1 MSKRAAMLIAGMS
14 AATITCAP
22 IFADDT
28 TEILNGQVNLDAAIT
43 VVTEGETDQANSVSQ
58 SAIGAANALTVDVVE
73 RHDIQS
79 DQTFSGSVDARA
91 ETRATIIDGA
101 AITTASAMGNSAS
114 VINDNG
120 MDAQINQTALDG
132 STVSATARLEVGSYA
147 ISSITSATASANAF
161 QGTSYGSDTNLAL
174 RQDSGADV
182 SADGYVLAPDGGLG
196 YAATVLGAANGNSAQ
211 LEGYYNSPSQVVDVD
226 QDNRGAVTARA
237 RTDAGGTARTQTVV
251 SSANGNSVWMQNENG
266 YAHIQGEQ
274 DNEGAVTAESE
285 ILVGNFDAD
294 VLSVSAEGVG
304 NSAII
309 SNIGADAFMGLDQ
322 TNNGAVIAR
331 ANLGGD
337 AGGSALVSAT
347 AFGNAATTYVCSECP
362 VTAWGN
368 TNQTNNAAVSSFV
381 TGSMNTGGV
390 LSGAATAIGNSA
402 TYQTVNPH
410 AGN

>member
-1 MSKRAAMLIAGMS
+1 MS

-28 TEILNGQVNLDAAIT
+28 TEILNGQVNLDAAIS
-43 VVTEGETDQANSVSQ
+43 VVTEGETDQADAASM

-79 DQTFSGSVDARA
+79 DQTFSGAVDARA

-101 AITTASAMGNSAS
+101 AITTASAIGNSAS

-120 MDAQINQTALDG
+120 MDAAINQTALDG
-132 STVSATARLEVGSYA
+132 SSVNATARLEVGSYA
-147 ISSITSATASANAF
+147 ISSVTSATASANAF
-161 QGTSYGSDTNLAL
+161 QGTTYGSDTSLAL

-182 SADGYVLAPDGGLG
+182 TADGYVLAPDGGLG

-211 LEGYYNSPSQVVDVD
+211 LEGYHNGPSQVVDVD
-226 QDNRGAVTARA
+226 QDNRGSVTARA

-251 SSANGNSVWMQNENG
+251 SSANGNSVWIQNENG

-331 ANLGGD
+331 ANLDGD

-368 TNQTNNAAVSSFV
+368 TNQTNNAAVSSVV
-381 TGSMNTGGV
+381 TGRMNAGGV

-402 TYQTVNPH
+402 TYQTVNPYT
-410 AGN
+410 GN